1 MYQEYPHY
9 YKALCEKWDPTGEYN
24 RRFEEYLRDEQFN
37 IVGNNERPSFD
48 YNRDQQ
54 KPKPSEQPIYLNV
67 NNVQNNPAPVPV
79 RTTIRTTTTQ
89 RVTRPPIIITLPTER
104 PNRSPAVT
112 SNNKNKIP
120 DQNVSPSIITANR
133 FGDNDVRPVSI
144 EIICF
149 IHIAQQIIN
158 FIHFAQVSQIPE
170 TPSTTTTQRP
180 TTERQTTQRP
190 TTVRQTTSRPT
201 TQRPIVVRTSAPTR
215 RQTSTTVNN
224 NCYGRGFL
232 AWVECVARRGFVV

>member
-54 KPKPSEQPIYLNV
+54 QQGSAQKPSEKPIYLNV

-89 RVTRPPIIITLPTER
+89 RATRPPIIITLPTER

-133 FGDNDVRPVSI
+133 FGGNDVSI
-144 EIICF
+144 
-149 IHIAQQIIN
+149 
-158 FIHFAQVSQIPE
+158 
-170 TPSTTTTQRP
+170 
-180 TTERQTTQRP
+180 
-190 TTVRQTTSRPT
+190 
-201 TQRPIVVRTSAPTR
+201 
-215 RQTSTTVNN
+215 
-224 NCYGRGFL
+224 
-232 AWVECVARRGFVV
+232 